1 MLFNFKM
8 RQNFQCK
15 KCWKML
21 SNITVATCVWL
32 YIALA
37 KMRLYNTKEQRHGR
51 YLSEIK
57 WKKPGGGN
65 YENKGAYSKA

>member
-1 MLFNFKM
+1 
-8 RQNFQCK
+8 
-15 KCWKML
+15 ML